1 MISHWTCGGGGYV
14 KFDLVINLE
23 RMDPSVDMRVVID
36 HVTDM
41 VRMADQGG
49 FAIAWAAEHHGIE
62 MTIAPGP
69 FQLLT
74 HWAAHTSRIRLG
86 TAVVVAP
93 YWHPIK
99 LAGEAALFDLL
110 SGGRLEFG
118 IGRGAY
124 QREFDRL
131 MGGMDQ
137 RLGVP
142 MMLEMLPALKE
153 LWKGDYAHEGRY
165 WSFPASTSCPKP
177 LQKPHP
183 PIWVAAR
190 DPGTFNA
197 SVKAGHN
204 IMTWPLTRPFSELE
218 EYMRRFEDALAAAGG
233 QIERPK
239 FMTMRHT
246 GIYTKPGGETPF
258 IAAMQR
264 QGRQFENLF
273 RTLGPV
279 INGFPTDPDPALF
292 TNQAEYTAES
302 LMENVIL
309 GTPDQ
314 AIRKLRRYEALGVD
328 HFCFNSAYGLP
339 HKHQKESLK
348 LFIDEVMPAFSAAAA
363 DEVVLNSA

>member
-1 MISHWTCGGGGYV
+1 M

-23 RMDPSVDMRVVID
+23 RMDDSLDMREVVS
-36 HVTDM
+36 HVTEM
-41 VRMADQGG
+41 VEMADAGG
-49 FAIAWAAEHHGIE
+49 FAIAWAAEHHALE

-69 FQLLT
+69 FQLLA
-74 HWAAHTSRIRLG
+74 HWAARTSRIRLG

-124 QREFDRL
+124 QREFDRM

-142 MMLEMLPALKE
+142 MMLEMLPALKQ
-153 LWKGDYAHEGRY
+153 LWLGDYAHEGKD
-165 WSFPASTSCPKP
+165 WSFPAATSCPKP
-177 LQKPHP
+177 LQTPHP

-197 SVKAGHN
+197 ALKDGYN
-204 IMTWPLTRPFSELE
+204 IMTWPMVRPFSELE
-218 EYMRRFEDALAAAGG
+218 EYMRRFEDGLAAAGPG
-233 QIERPK
+233 IKRPR
-239 FMTMRHT
+239 FMAMRHT
-246 GIYTKPGGETPF
+246 GIYAKSGDEAPF
-258 IAAMQR
+258 VEAIQR

-273 RTLGPV
+273 RGLGPV
-279 INGFPTDPDPALF
+279 VNGFPTDPDPSLF
-292 TNQAEYTAES
+292 TNQAEYAADNLLEN
-302 LMENVIL
+302 LML

-314 AIRKLRRYEALGVD
+314 VIPKLKRYEALGVD
-328 HFCFNSAYGLP
+328 HFCFNSAFGLP
-339 HKHQKESLK
+339 LKLQKASLK
-348 LFIDEVMPAFSAAAA
+348 MFIDEVMPAFAEPPSSATATR
-363 DEVVLNSA
+363 

>member
-1 MISHWTCGGGGYV
+1 M

-23 RMDPSVDMRVVID
+23 RMDASLDMRRVVD
-36 HVTDM
+36 HVTEM
-41 VRMADQGG
+41 VQMADAGG
-49 FAIAWAAEHHGIE
+49 FAIAWAAEHHAIE

-69 FQLLT
+69 FQLLA

-142 MMLEMLPALKE
+142 MMLEMLPALRA
-153 LWKGDYAHEGRY
+153 LWQGDYAHAGKY

-197 SVKAGHN
+197 SVKEGYN

-218 EYMRRFEDALAAAGG
+218 EYMRRFESALAAAGTG
-233 QIERPK
+233 VRRPT

-246 GIYTKPGGETPF
+246 GIYARPGGEAPF

-279 INGFPTDPDPALF
+279 VNGFPTEPDPGLF

-302 LMENVIL
+302 LLENVIL
-309 GTPDQ
+309 GTPEQ
-314 AIRKLRRYEALGVD
+314 AIRKLQRYAALGVD
-328 HFCFNSAYGLP
+328 HFCVNSAYGLP
-339 HKHQKESLK
+339 HKQQKESLR
-348 LFIDEVMPAFSAAAA
+348 LFIDEVMPAFAATAA
-363 DEVVLNSA
+363 DAAVPA

>member
-1 MISHWTCGGGGYV
+1 M

-23 RMDPSVDMRVVID
+23 RMDSRLDMREVLA
-36 HVTDM
+36 HVTEM
-41 VRMADQGG
+41 VEMADEGG
-49 FAIAWAAEHHGIE
+49 FAIAWAAEHHAIE
-62 MTIAPGP
+62 MTIAPSP

-86 TAVVVAP
+86 TAVIVAP

-99 LAGEAALFDLL
+99 LAGEAALFDLI

-142 MMLEMLPALKE
+142 MMLEMLPALKG
-153 LWKGDYAHEGRY
+153 LWAGDYAHEGKY
-165 WSFPASTSCPKP
+165 WSFPSATSCPKP
-177 LQKPHP
+177 VQKPHP

-197 SVKAGHN
+197 AVQEGYS
-204 IMTWPLTRPFSELE
+204 IMSWPLTRPFAEAE
-218 EYMRRFEDALAAAGG
+218 EYKRRFESALAAAGPG
-233 QIERPK
+233 VVRPR

-246 GIYTKPGGETPF
+246 GVYAKRGGEAPF
-258 IAAMQR
+258 IAAIQR

-273 RTLGPV
+273 RALAPV
-279 INGFPTDPDPALF
+279 VEGFPLDPDPALL
-292 TNQAEYTAES
+292 TNQAEYAAEC
-302 LMENVIL
+302 LMQNLVL
-309 GTPDQ
+309 GTPDEV
-314 AIRKLRRYEALGVD
+314 IEKLRRYEALGVD
-328 HFCFNSAYGLP
+328 HFCVNSAYGLP
-339 HKHQKESLK
+339 HEHQKRSLR
-348 LFIDEVMPAFSAAAA
+348 LFISEVMPAFTEKTVRGAALA
-363 DEVVLNSA
+363 

>member
-1 MISHWTCGGGGYV
+1 M

-23 RMDPSVDMRVVID
+23 RMDDSLDMREVVQ
-36 HVTDM
+36 HVTEM
-41 VRMADQGG
+41 VEMADEGG
-49 FAIAWAAEHHGIE
+49 FAIAWAAEHHALE

-69 FQLLT
+69 FQLLA

-86 TAVVVAP
+86 TAVAVAP

-124 QREFDRL
+124 QREFDR
-131 MGGMDQ
+131 MMRGMPQ
-137 RLGVP
+137 NLGVP
-142 MMLEMLPALKE
+142 MMLEMIPALKA
-153 LWKGDYAHEGRY
+153 LWQGDYAHEGEY
-165 WSFPASTSCPKP
+165 WSFPAATSCPKP

-197 SVKAGHN
+197 AVREGHN

-218 EYMRRFEDALAAAGG
+218 EYLRRFESALAAAPGVS
-233 QIERPK
+233 RPK
-239 FMTMRHT
+239 FMTMRHV
-246 GIYTKPGGETPF
+246 GIYARKGGEEPF
-258 IAAMQR
+258 LAAIQR

-273 RTLGPV
+273 RNLAPV
-279 INGFPTDPDPALF
+279 ANGFPIEVDPALL
-292 TNQAEYTAES
+292 TNQAEYSRES

-314 AIRKLRRYEALGVD
+314 AIDRLKRYEAAGVD

-339 HKHQKESLK
+339 LEHQKRSLR
-348 LFIDEVMPAFSAAAA
+348 LFIDEVMPAFAGPASRQAALA
-363 DEVVLNSA
+363 